1 MDKEEKTLQVS
12 GDAQEN
18 LPRCGE
24 EQEDE
29 GHHGCGDEHAEE
41 HHGCKDEHVEER
53 HGCGNEYAEEQHGC
67 RDEHVEERHGCG
79 NKHAEKHYECGDEHA
94 EEHYRYG
101 NEHADHHGCGH
112 EHVHEAHHIHVHE
125 HRDGEA
131 CECPS
136 CTQKREKL
144 YVTSQLQDNAVVVSA
159 EYHTAADR
167 ERAGELLA
175 RYMEALAGEID
186 SRGGIIGHIKTSVE
200 VQYVEMYSL
209 TDKTV
214 MKKASE
220 LPELTL
226 YTAAIVFCVKEEE
239 LRCLV
244 RDMFRGMDRQLHES

>member
-1 MDKEEKTLQVS
+1 M
-12 GDAQEN
+12 
-18 LPRCGE
+18 
-24 EQEDE
+24 
-29 GHHGCGDEHAEE
+29 
-41 HHGCKDEHVEER
+41 
-53 HGCGNEYAEEQHGC
+53 
-67 RDEHVEERHGCG
+67 
-79 NKHAEKHYECGDEHA
+79 
-94 EEHYRYG
+94 
-101 NEHADHHGCGH
+101 
-112 EHVHEAHHIHVHE
+112 
-125 HRDGEA
+125 
-131 CECPS
+131 
-136 CTQKREKL
+136 
-144 YVTSQLQDNAVVVSA
+144 TSQLQDNAVVVSA

-167 ERAGELLA
+167 ERAGELLV

-244 RDMFRGMDRQLHES
+244 RDMFRDMDRQFHES

>member
-29 GHHGCGDEHAEE
+29 GHHGCG
-41 HHGCKDEHVEER
+41 
-53 HGCGNEYAEEQHGC
+53 
-67 RDEHVEERHGCG
+67 
-79 NKHAEKHYECGDEHA
+79 
-94 EEHYRYG
+94 
-101 NEHADHHGCGH
+101 H
-112 EHVHEAHHIHVHE
+112 EHVHEAHHTHVHE
-125 HRDGEA
+125 HRDDEA

-244 RDMFRGMDRQLHES
+244 RDMFRDMDRQLHES

>member
-29 GHHGCGDEHAEE
+29 GHHGCGH
-41 HHGCKDEHVEER
+41 
-53 HGCGNEYAEEQHGC
+53 
-67 RDEHVEERHGCG
+67 
-79 NKHAEKHYECGDEHA
+79 
-94 EEHYRYG
+94 
-101 NEHADHHGCGH
+101 EHADYHGCGH
-112 EHVHEAHHIHVHE
+112 EHVHEAHHTHVHE
-125 HRDGEA
+125 HRDDEA

-209 TDKTV
+209 TDKIV
-214 MKKASE
+214 MKKTSELPE

-244 RDMFRGMDRQLHES
+244 RDMFRDMDRQLHES

>member
-29 GHHGCGDEHAEE
+29 GHHGCGDEHAEG
-41 HHGCKDEHVEER
+41 HHGCGDEH
-53 HGCGNEYAEEQHGC
+53 AEEHHGC

-79 NKHAEKHYECGDEHA
+79 NEHAEGHHGCGDEHA
-94 EEHYRYG
+94 EQE
-101 NEHADHHGCGH
+101 HHGCGH
-112 EHVHEAHHIHVHE
+112 AHVHEAHHTHVHE
-125 HRDGEA
+125 HREA

-136 CTQKREKL
+136 CAQKREKL

-244 RDMFRGMDRQLHES
+244 RDMFRDMDRQLHES

>member
-12 GDAQEN
+12 GDVQEN

-41 HHGCKDEHVEER
+41 Y
-53 HGCGNEYAEEQHGC
+53 HGCGH
-67 RDEHVEERHGCG
+67 
-79 NKHAEKHYECGDEHA
+79 EHA
-94 EEHYRYG
+94 EQE
-101 NEHADHHGCGH
+101 HHGCGH
-112 EHVHEAHHIHVHE
+112 AHVHEAHHIHVHE

-144 YVTSQLQDNAVVVSA
+144 YVTSQLQDSAVVVSA

-244 RDMFRGMDRQLHES
+244 RDMFRDMDRQLHES

>member
-29 GHHGCGDEHAEE
+29 GHHGCGDEHEEE

-53 HGCGNEYAEEQHGC
+53 HGCGHEHAEEQHGC

-79 NKHAEKHYECGDEHA
+79 HEHAEEHHGYRDEHA
-94 EEHYRYG
+94 EEHHG
-101 NEHADHHGCGH
+101 CGHEHADHHGCGH
-112 EHVHEAHHIHVHE
+112 EHVHEAHHTHVHE
-125 HRDGEA
+125 HRDDEA

-136 CTQKREKL
+136 CAQKREKL

-214 MKKASE
+214 MKKTSE

-244 RDMFRGMDRQLHES
+244 RDMFRDMDRQLHES

>member
-29 GHHGCGDEHAEE
+29 GHHGCGH
-41 HHGCKDEHVEER
+41 
-53 HGCGNEYAEEQHGC
+53 
-67 RDEHVEERHGCG
+67 
-79 NKHAEKHYECGDEHA
+79 EHA

-101 NEHADHHGCGH
+101 NEHAEEHHGYRDEHAEEHHGCGHEHADYHGCGH
-112 EHVHEAHHIHVHE
+112 EHVHEAHHTHVHE
-125 HRDGEA
+125 HRDDEA

-144 YVTSQLQDNAVVVSA
+144 YVTSQLQDSAVVVSA

-167 ERAGELLA
+167 ERAGELLV

-214 MKKASE
+214 MKKTSE

-244 RDMFRGMDRQLHES
+244 RDMFRDMDRQFHES

>member
-41 HHGCKDEHVEER
+41 YHGCGHEHVEER
-53 HGCGNEYAEEQHGC
+53 
-67 RDEHVEERHGCG
+67 
-79 NKHAEKHYECGDEHA
+79 
-94 EEHYRYG
+94 
-101 NEHADHHGCGH
+101 HGCGH
-112 EHVHEAHHIHVHE
+112 EHVHEAHHTHVHE
-125 HRDGEA
+125 HREA

-136 CTQKREKL
+136 CAQKREKL

-244 RDMFRGMDRQLHES
+244 RDMFRDMDRQLHES

>member
-41 HHGCKDEHVEER
+41 Y
-53 HGCGNEYAEEQHGC
+53 HGCGH
-67 RDEHVEERHGCG
+67 
-79 NKHAEKHYECGDEHA
+79 EHA
-94 EEHYRYG
+94 EQE
-101 NEHADHHGCGH
+101 HHGCGH
-112 EHVHEAHHIHVHE
+112 AHVHEAHHIHVHE

-144 YVTSQLQDNAVVVSA
+144 YVTSQLQDSAVVVSA

-167 ERAGELLA
+167 ERAGELLV

-186 SRGGIIGHIKTSVE
+186 SRGGIIGHIKTSVG

-244 RDMFRGMDRQLHES
+244 RDMFRDMDRQLHES

>member
-1 MDKEEKTLQVS
+1 MDKKEKTLQVS

-41 HHGCKDEHVEER
+41 HHGC
-53 HGCGNEYAEEQHGC
+53 
-67 RDEHVEERHGCG
+67 
-79 NKHAEKHYECGDEHA
+79 GDEHA
-94 EEHYRYG
+94 EEH
-101 NEHADHHGCGH
+101 HGCGH
-112 EHVHEAHHIHVHE
+112 AHVHEAYHSHVHE

-167 ERAGELLA
+167 ERAGELLT

-200 VQYVEMYSL
+200 IQYVEMYSL

-214 MKKASE
+214 MKKTSE

-239 LRCLV
+239 LCCLV
-244 RDMFRGMDRQLHES
+244 RDMFRDMDRQLHES

>member
-29 GHHGCGDEHAEE
+29 GHHGSGDEHEEE

-53 HGCGNEYAEEQHGC
+53 HGCG
-67 RDEHVEERHGCG
+67 
-79 NKHAEKHYECGDEHA
+79 
-94 EEHYRYG
+94 
-101 NEHADHHGCGH
+101 H
-112 EHVHEAHHIHVHE
+112 EHVHEAHHTHVHE
-125 HRDGEA
+125 HRDDEA

-136 CTQKREKL
+136 CAQKREKL
-144 YVTSQLQDNAVVVSA
+144 YVTSKLQDNAVVVSA

-214 MKKASE
+214 MKKTSE

-244 RDMFRGMDRQLHES
+244 RDMFRDMDRQLHES

>member
-41 HHGCKDEHVEER
+41 Y
-53 HGCGNEYAEEQHGC
+53 HGCGH
-67 RDEHVEERHGCG
+67 
-79 NKHAEKHYECGDEHA
+79 EHA
-94 EEHYRYG
+94 EQE
-101 NEHADHHGCGH
+101 HHGCGH
-112 EHVHEAHHIHVHE
+112 AHVHEAHHIHVHE

-144 YVTSQLQDNAVVVSA
+144 YVTSQLQDSAVVVSA

-167 ERAGELLA
+167 ERAGELLV

-244 RDMFRGMDRQLHES
+244 RDMFRDMDRQLHES

>member
-1 MDKEEKTLQVS
+1 MDKKEKTLQVS

-41 HHGCKDEHVEER
+41 HHGC
-53 HGCGNEYAEEQHGC
+53 
-67 RDEHVEERHGCG
+67 
-79 NKHAEKHYECGDEHA
+79 GDEHA
-94 EEHYRYG
+94 EEH
-101 NEHADHHGCGH
+101 HGCGH
-112 EHVHEAHHIHVHE
+112 AHVHEAYHSHVHE
-125 HRDGEA
+125 HREA

-167 ERAGELLA
+167 ERAGELLT

-200 VQYVEMYSL
+200 IQYVEMYSL

-214 MKKASE
+214 MKKTSE

-244 RDMFRGMDRQLHES
+244 RDMFRDMDRQLHES